1 MCIRDSFN
9 IHNKDFEPNIDHNT
23 GFGLTMLKGNNAHI
37 HPYTLKESE
46 VYLCLEGE
54 WEVTC
59 NDQKTTIGPNDS
71 FSSPRG
77 SNRSLKNISNQE
89 GSIFIIR
96 QKNL

>member
-1 MCIRDSFN
+1 
-9 IHNKDFEPNIDHNT
+9 
-23 GFGLTMLKGNNAHI
+23 MLKGKNAHI
-37 HPYTLKESE
+37 HPYILKESE